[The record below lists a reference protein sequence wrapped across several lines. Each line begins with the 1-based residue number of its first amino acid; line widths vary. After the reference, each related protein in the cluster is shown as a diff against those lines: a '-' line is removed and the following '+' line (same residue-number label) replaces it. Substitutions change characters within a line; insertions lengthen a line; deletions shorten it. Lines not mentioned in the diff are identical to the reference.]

1 MITSF
6 NKNNDKPRLLP
17 ERWSIKDKA
26 KAIAKKML
34 EANVPIESIM
44 QFTGLTREEVEG
56 LREAS

>member
-1 MITSF
+1 MNMDIFSYD
-6 NKNNDKPRLLP
+6 NQLRS
-17 ERWSIKDKA
+17 EGRADKA

-44 QFTGLTREEVEG
+44 QFTGLKREEVEG